1 MKKPLSQKNT
11 LWTWKFIVLILINLT
26 NGAAGQMTFPLVAS
40 FALDLGAELTV
51 ASSIAG
57 IMSLIGMFMS
67 PVAGVLSDRM
77 NRKRLLMCALFL
89 LGHAFATT
97 IPFLVFLRAGT
108 GVFFT
113 INSVLTTAYASEFI
127 PRDRM
132 GEGLGYFGLVMPLAQ
147 AVGPA
152 LGLALR
158 DAMGFGA
165 AFVAACIST
174 ILSFVCVT
182 ILPYDAKTPQEG
194 EKKHSLKLNDLFA
207 VEFLSLMLLATLFSS
222 ANGLATTY
230 LDILATER
238 GIPNISLFFTA
249 YAVALLIVK
258 PITGRLQDKKGLYFV
273 MIPAVVFAALGTFL
287 VGVAYSLAMMVL
299 AAVCRALG
307 QGAGTPCLQAHT
319 VRTLDA
325 SKAGVAVSTIVI
337 GQNLGNALAP
347 IGGSFFAESFGYEG
361 MFCGMGVATLFIGMF
376 LLVWN
381 CLREKKAGLQ

>member
-77 NRKRLLMCALFL
+77 NRKRLLMCTELLYALFL

-182 ILPYDAKTPQEG
+182 ILPYDAKAPQEG

-307 QGAGTPCLQAHT
+307 PCLQAHT